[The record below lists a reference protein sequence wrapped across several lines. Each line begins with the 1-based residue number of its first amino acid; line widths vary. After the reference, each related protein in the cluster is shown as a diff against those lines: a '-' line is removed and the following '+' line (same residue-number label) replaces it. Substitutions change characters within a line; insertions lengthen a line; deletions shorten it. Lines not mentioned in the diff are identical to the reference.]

1 MSLGF
6 TGERIVPG
14 ATDCEPTF
22 AQKMYQEHI
31 ARYAFAAQFAADAD
45 VLDVGCGVG
54 YGSQWLGKMGARSV
68 LGFDISAEAIEHARM
83 NYFHPAVSFK
93 VQDATMIDAQG
104 SFDLVTCFE
113 LIEHIEQQ
121 EPVLDLIKS
130 ALREDGVL
138 AISTP
143 RPLDGIRTHFHV
155 HEMSFEELFGLLK
168 QRFKYVEPFFEINC
182 FTSFIGR
189 EQPSAI
195 DRIVPVT
202 DRLSMEH
209 ADYFVFLAGD
219 APLDRKIKVGPV
231 LTLNDDSYILTLE
244 KDTDV
249 LRRAENDHKARIADL
264 EREKHDLSLAHSHAK
279 ARAESLSE
287 IQDQTSSIR
296 STVELINHQVTSQLS
311 QLADANLVRQQNSEL
326 SAELAAGSARISE
339 LCAEIAQLRSE
350 LADRAK
356 QVEVLAADL
365 SARDAQVAEQDEQI
379 AASNARIAEQEE
391 QIAFLLSEQQVVPEV
406 VEALEDRIQS
416 ATQEIETVRRLLAEA
431 QHELAETESK
441 SYTAQAQQAAQ
452 LEASAREVELLRRD
466 LRESGVQLD
475 SVRRAMA
482 ETANQLAASQTE
494 AHALREAAQR
504 LPEILEQSSR
514 FENEANA
521 LRYRLERAEATLA
534 RFRGS
539 FSWALTSPL
548 RWVWRKY
555 RILTGRSLPQ

>member
-31 ARYAFAAQFAADAD
+31 ARYAFAAQFAQGAD

-68 LGFDISAEAIEHARM
+68 LGFDLSAEAIEHARM

-93 VQDATMIDAQG
+93 TQDAAAIDAQR
-104 SFDLVTCFE
+104 SYDLVTCFE
-113 LIEHIEQQ
+113 LIEHIEKQ
-121 EPVLDLIKS
+121 ETVLDRIKA

-143 RPLDGIRTHFHV
+143 RPLDDIRTHFHV

-168 QRFKYVEPFFEINC
+168 DRFEYVESFFEINC

-189 EQPSAI
+189 EQPDAI

-202 DRLSMEH
+202 DRLGMEH
-209 ADYFVFLAGD
+209 ADYFVFLASD
-219 APLDRKIKVGPV
+219 APLDRKVSVGPV
-231 LTLNDDSYILTLE
+231 LTLNDDSYVLTLE
-244 KDTDV
+244 KDTTV
-249 LRRAENDHKARIADL
+249 LRRAENDHQARIADL
-264 EREKHDLSLAHSHAK
+264 EREKNDLNIAHGEARR
-279 ARAESLSE
+279 RAEALSE
-287 IQDQTSSIR
+287 IQDQATSIR
-296 STVELINHQVTSQLS
+296 STVELINHQVASQLN
-311 QLADANLVRQQNSEL
+311 QLADAQGVREENGR
-326 SAELAAGSARISE
+326 LAADLAAKSLQVSDLSNQTVLLQSDIAAKALRISE
-339 LCAEIAQLRSE
+339 LSNETARLQAALIEQQNKLEALI
-350 LADRAK
+350 ADRA
-356 QVEVLAADL
+356 AAEE
-365 SARDAQVAEQDEQI
+365 AE
-379 AASNARIAEQEE
+379 S
-391 QIAFLLSEQQVVPEV
+391 L
-406 VEALEDRIQS
+406 
-416 ATQEIETVRRLLAEA
+416 RRLLAES
-431 QHELAETESK
+431 QQRSAEVETRAFA
-441 SYTAQAQQAAQ
+441 AQAQQAAQ
-452 LEASAREVELLRRD
+452 IDAALRDLDQFRRD
-466 LRESGVQLD
+466 LALRDEQLD
-475 SVRRAMA
+475 NVRRALA
-482 ETANQLAASQTE
+482 DTSNQLAAAQTD
-494 AHALREAAQR
+494 AHNLREAAGR
-504 LPEILEQSSR
+504 LPEALESASR

-548 RWVWRKY
+548 RWIWRKY

>member
-14 ATDCEPTF
+14 AKDCEPTF

-45 VLDVGCGVG
+45 ILDVGCGVG

-68 LGFDISAEAIEHARM
+68 LGVDISAEAIEHARM

-93 VQDATMIDAQG
+93 VQDATAIEAQG
-104 SFDLVTCFE
+104 DFDLVTCFE

-121 EPVLDLIKS
+121 RTVLDLIKS
-130 ALREDGVL
+130 ALREDGML

-143 RPLDGIRTHFHV
+143 RPLNDIRTHFHV

-168 QRFKYVEPFFEINC
+168 QRFEYVEPFFEINC

-209 ADYFVFLAGD
+209 ADYFVFLASD
-219 APLDRKIKVGPV
+219 APLERRVKVGPI

-244 KDTDV
+244 RDTDV

-264 EREKHDLSLAHSHAK
+264 EREKHDLSRAHSHAT

-311 QLADANLVRQQNSEL
+311 QLADANMVRQQNNGL
-326 SAELAAGSARISE
+326 SAELAACSAQISE
-339 LCAEIAQLRSE
+339 LSAQIAQLRSDIVGRDKQLE
-350 LADRAK
+350 L
-356 QVEVLAADL
+356 LAADL
-365 SARDAQVAEQDEQI
+365 SARDAQLAARDEQI
-379 AASNARIAEQEE
+379 AASNERIVEQ
-391 QIAFLLSEQQVVPEV
+391 
-406 VEALEDRIQS
+406 
-416 ATQEIETVRRLLAEA
+416 
-431 QHELAETESK
+431 TER
-441 SYTAQAQQAAQ
+441 
-452 LEASAREVELLRRD
+452 LEASVYEVELLRRD
-466 LRESGVQLD
+466 LSESSSQLD
-475 SVRRAMA
+475 NVRRAMA
-482 ETANQLAASQTE
+482 ETASQLAASQTE
-494 AHALREAAQR
+494 AHALREAVQR
-504 LPEILEQSSR
+504 LPEIVEQSSR

-521 LRYRLERAEATLA
+521 LRYRLERADATLA

-539 FSWALTSPL
+539 FSWNLTSPL

-555 RILTGRSLPQ
+555 RILTGQSLPQ